1 MKMYSSK
8 CFLLSCQEKLLN
20 ALEISWKTQ
29 GMYFLKN
36 MAALFSQ
43 RNENKVMEEE
53 QLALV
58 LEDPADHGDL
68 T

>member
-1 MKMYSSK
+1 
-8 CFLLSCQEKLLN
+8 
-20 ALEISWKTQ
+20 
-29 GMYFLKN
+29 

-68 T
+68 REWLTLRYELFTSSSLSIFLICVSQHSFHIFL